1 MLMWILKIQDIST
14 ATGGAQQ
21 LGLQNYRHM
30 YRVPAKDPVGGDSVF
45 LFLNKDD
52 VIVFLDM

>member
-1 MLMWILKIQDIST
+1 MDFKDPRPQSVQ
-14 ATGGAQQ
+14 GGAQQ

>member
-1 MLMWILKIQDIST
+1 MLMWILKIRDIS
-14 ATGGAQQ
+14 TGGAQQ